1 MNQQISAQGRQV
13 TIGLALP
20 HEQFPVP
27 HLVELGV
34 QAEQAGFHA
43 IWASDHFQP
52 WQENQGHSGLA
63 WVTLA
68 ALGQRTRSILLGTGV
83 TCPTYRYRPQ
93 IVAEAFASLGLLY
106 PGRVFLG
113 VGSGEALNEV
123 PGGGGWGPY
132 RERAARLEEAVSL
145 IRTLWTG
152 EWVKFQGRFYLAD
165 MARLYDVPKPPVP
178 IYVAA
183 GGPRSMTLAGKIGD
197 GLISDAQ
204 RATQPELRRA
214 FEQGAQEAG
223 KDSASLPVLAE
234 HLVVVGTKQ
243 DAERAAQRWRF
254 MPKAWERYV
263 SDPDPRSIQ
272 RRAERDIPLEDV
284 YRSWVVSED
293 PEAHVQALHKLIDGG
308 VTHIFLHSPQAD
320 QASVIAFYGEQVLP
334 KLSQAPLAGSRR

>member
-1 MNQQISAQGRQV
+1 MDQQRTANGSQP

-20 HEQFPVP
+20 HEQFTVP
-27 HLVELGV
+27 QLIDLGV

-43 IWASDHFQP
+43 ISASDHFQP
-52 WQENQGHSGLA
+52 WQDNQGHAGLA

-68 ALGQRTRSILLGTGV
+68 ALGQRTRRVLMGTGV

-106 PGRVFLG
+106 PGRIFLG

-123 PGGGGWGPY
+123 PGGGGWGNY
-132 RERAARLEEAVSL
+132 RERAARLEEAVDL
-145 IRTLWTG
+145 IRKLWTG
-152 EWVKFQGRFYLAD
+152 EWVKFQGRYYLAD
-165 MARLYDVPKPPVP
+165 QSRLYDVPRPPVP

-183 GGPRSMTLAGKIGD
+183 GGPKSMALAGKIGD
-197 GLISDAQ
+197 GLISDGS
-204 RATQPELRRA
+204 RATRPELRQA
-214 FEQGAQEAG
+214 FEQGARAAG
-223 KDSASLPVLAE
+223 KDPASMPVLAE
-234 HLVVVGTKQ
+234 QMVVVGSKQ
-243 DAERAAQRWRF
+243 EAERGAALWRY

-272 RRAERDIPLEDV
+272 RRAERDIPLEET

-293 PEAHVQALHKLIDGG
+293 PDAHVQALQKLIDGG

-320 QASVIAFYGEQVLP
+320 QARVIQFYGEQVLP
-334 KLSQAPLAGSRR
+334 RLSQAPLAGSRR